1 MISVALCITDLNVG
15 GAERCLVELA
25 TRLDKNRFVPV
36 VYCLS
41 AAPRPGEAT
50 LIPALQSAG
59 LEFACLG
66 AQRAVDF
73 YAVAARLARMLSE
86 RKTQILQS
94 FLFHANLVGRIAAWR
109 GGVPHVVCGIRV
121 AQRRSA
127 WHRWLDRMTHGMVD
141 RYVCVS
147 QSVARFSASTARL
160 PADKLVV
167 IPNGIDVSRFSN
179 VQPAD
184 LTNFG
189 LSGRRL
195 VTFIG
200 RFEVQKGLP
209 QLLATASDWLPR
221 LPDCDLLLVGKG
233 PLEMAMRRQCRI
245 ARIAERVHFAGWQAE
260 IPAILA
266 ASSLLV
272 LTSAWEGMPNVVLEA
287 MASGLPV
294 VATQVEGVC
303 ELLGS
308 GFQEQS
314 VPYGKWENL
323 SNLIVRVMSDRGLA
337 DRLGRENRE
346 RTEQN
351 FTIGRMVESY
361 ERLWEQ
367 ILTGSR

>member
-266 ASSLLV
+266 AEQPARADLSLGRNAQRCSGSDGVRTAGRRHPGGGRLRAARFGV
-272 LTSAWEGMPNVVLEA
+272 SGTVRTLREVGESLQPDRASDERPWAGRSAWP
-287 MASGLPV
+287 
-294 VATQVEGVC
+294 
-303 ELLGS
+303 
-308 GFQEQS
+308 
-314 VPYGKWENL
+314 
-323 SNLIVRVMSDRGLA
+323 
-337 DRLGRENRE
+337 
-346 RTEQN
+346 
-351 FTIGRMVESY
+351 
-361 ERLWEQ
+361 
-367 ILTGSR
+367 